1 MIEGGETEELAS
13 TPAKMTA
20 NLQTHLRAAVMEDK
34 RYTMLSFRVEE
45 VASRNMDLTA
55 MGVLKEYVGRN
66 CTSLAR
72 RYVGVTASA
81 AAAGVKRSHEKA
93 FIEVGVLPLSE
104 QFARFRYSAPAGE
117 LTPN

>member
-1 MIEGGETEELAS
+1 
-13 TPAKMTA
+13 MTA

-81 AAAGVKRSHEKA
+81 AAAGVKRSLEKA
-93 FIEVGVLPLSE
+93 FIEADDPTAARTVCTFTYNIPTGQLKPNSPGVKVE
-104 QFARFRYSAPAGE
+104 IWV
-117 LTPN
+117 